1 MATNPTHSQWAS
13 ACSRTLKHNFR
24 GRIDLYFGVDML
36 VYYERGN
43 RKAAVAPDVFLS
55 FGVPPGERASYSVW
69 EEGKPPDVV
78 WEFASPSTFK
88 EDTGKKKE
96 KYRRMGVREYWLVD
110 PVGGYHDPRVQGFQ
124 LIDGAYERM
133 PWKEDPDGMVTVW
146 SPVLQLEVRFANG
159 QLRFWDR
166 KTAQYLELPE
176 VEAEA
181 RVVSEVEARQA
192 AEALR
197 QKAEARVV
205 SEVEA
210 RQKAEARVVSEVE
223 ARQAAEARVVSE
235 VEARQN
241 AEARVVS
248 EVEARQAAEALQ
260 RAAEAQV
267 VSSEQAI
274 KAEKRARKLL
284 EARIAE
290 SAAER
295 RSSRDPT

>member
-1 MATNPTHSQWAS
+1 MATNPNHSQWAS
-13 ACSRTLKHNFR
+13 GCSRTLKHNFR

-36 VYYERGN
+36 VYYEQGN

-181 RVVSEVEARQA
+181 RVMSEVEARQA

-210 RQKAEARVVSEVE
+210 RQ
-223 ARQAAEARVVSE
+223 
-235 VEARQN
+235 
-241 AEARVVS
+241 
-248 EVEARQAAEALQ
+248 AAEALQ
-260 RAAEAQV
+260 RAAEARV
-267 VSSEQAI
+267 VSSEQAL

-295 RSSRDPT
+295 RTTRDPT